1 MSGKYSGATSPT
13 AASSNDQNYW
23 DSYNPHRRQRPSDYN
38 DSIRITNSNI
48 RTDGLNETFTSQK
61 AKRNV
66 SEYHNSANT
75 RPVFSREREQPS
87 QMSKVSPGFSI
98 IGLENIGNT

>member
-1 MSGKYSGATSPT
+1 MSGKYSGVTSPT

-23 DSYNPHRRQRPSDYN
+23 DSYNPHRRQRPTDYN
-38 DSIRITNSNI
+38 AQNRITNSNI
-48 RTDGLNETFTSQK
+48 RTDALNETFTSQK

-66 SEYHNSANT
+66 SEYHNAANT
-75 RPVFSREREQPS
+75 RPVFSRERENPGR
-87 QMSKVSPGFSI
+87 MSKVSPDFSI